1 MNYVIHIEV
10 KFVCPKTISYFATVN
25 KYILIGNIYLLA
37 VNSYPLSVFK
47 KYILISISF
56 HQYPFM
62 FSSGCSLFKE
72 AYGPAIILIHIQK
85 IQNTASIQIKYKAIL

>member
-56 HQYPFM
+56 H
-62 FSSGCSLFKE
+62 
-72 AYGPAIILIHIQK
+72 
-85 IQNTASIQIKYKAIL
+85 